1 MVIQVDSRIYSKGGS
16 HWKIQIVSRSPLVT
30 VIVLSLPG
38 KAAHDTE
45 TVVNWVDD
53 LQSGMARIINAFFS
67 FKTVLLRAFRAICSV
82 TLISVL
88 VARQFVEITRIRLEG
103 LLTAFPKLLSSGSR
117 EHTFIDTESVRY
129 VYQPLE
135 NFFVL
140 IITNKTSNI
149 VEDLHTIQL
158 LAKLV
163 PDICGSLNESAIR
176 DKQFELIFGFDEL
189 IAAGGH
195 SENVNLQQIR
205 VNMEMESHE
214 EKLHN
219 MILQSKQ
226 AAAKDDMKR
235 HTIRIKEE
243 QRERA
248 RLERAGLGGYAKQ
261 TGFGSSMG
269 NAFGQSPRGGGSD
282 SYSSPT
288 SSSFSSSNVPTSP
301 TSYNKPAEPAAPPIK
316 ASGMKLGGASKST
329 GKSFLDAMAAEDD
342 LKEIPPMSA
351 PVQAVTK
358 PEPTVTV
365 SHDPIGVV
373 VEEKITV
380 VLNREG
386 TLEQLEVKGSLFVS
400 VNDQA
405 SACCRLKLRQSAA
418 NGITFQTHP
427 KVDKRLFDQESVL
440 GLKDATKPF
449 PSARVA
455 VLRWSLK
462 TQDESFLPLNIVC
475 WPEEQGG
482 GKINVT
488 IEYSMDRDMVLDNVN
503 ILIPLGSR
511 ESPQVAHVD
520 GQFQHNSNEGSLLW
534 HLDRVDSSNNS
545 GTLEFSIR
553 GDSLDAFFPL
563 AVSFFSRSVYS
574 DVDIEA
580 VVKADDHSPV
590 QFGFEKLLST
600 ENYQIV

>member
-1 MVIQVDSRIYSKGGS
+1 MV
-16 HWKIQIVSRSPLVT
+16 
-30 VIVLSLPG
+30 VLSAALLTRNG
-38 KAAHDTE
+38 K
-45 TVVNWVDD
+45 
-53 LQSGMARIINAFFS
+53 
-67 FKTVLLRAFRAICSV
+67 
-82 TLISVL
+82 VL

-103 LLTAFPKLLSSGSR
+103 LLAAFPKLLSSGAR

-135 NFFVL
+135 SFFVV

-149 VEDLHTIQL
+149 VEDLHTIQVL
-158 LAKLV
+158 SKLV
-163 PDICGSLNESAIR
+163 PDICGSLNEAAIR
-176 DKQFELIFGFDEL
+176 DKQFELVFGFDEL
-189 IAAGGH
+189 ISAGGH
-195 SENVNLQQIR
+195 SENINVQQIR

-214 EKLHN
+214 EKLYN
-219 MILQSKQ
+219 MIQESKR

-235 HTIRIKEE
+235 HTIRIREE

-248 RLERAGLGGYAKQ
+248 RLERAGLGNYAKQ
-261 TGFGSSMG
+261 TGFGNAMSS
-269 NAFGQSPRGGGSD
+269 AFGQSPRSGGGSG
-282 SYSSPT
+282 
-288 SSSFSSSNVPTSP
+288 SFSSSSYSSGNMPTSP
-301 TSYNKPAEPAAPPIK
+301 TSYNKPAEPVAAPITK
-316 ASGMKLGGASKST
+316 TSGMKLGGGAKT

-351 PVQAVTK
+351 PVQAMPT
-358 PEPTVTV
+358 PEPAATV

-380 VLNREG
+380 VLNRDG
-386 TLEQLEVKGSLFVS
+386 ALEQLEVKGSLFVA
-400 VNDQA
+400 VNDPS
-405 SACCRLKLRQSAA
+405 SACCRLKLRSSAA
-418 NGITFQTHP
+418 NGISFQTHP

-440 GLKDATKPF
+440 GLKDSTKPF
-449 PSARVA
+449 PSTRVA

-503 ILIPLGSR
+503 IIIPLGSH
-511 ESPQVAHVD
+511 ESPQVSHID
-520 GQFQHNSNEGSLLW
+520 GQFQHNANEGALLW
-534 HLDRVDSSNNS
+534 HLDRIDPSNTS

-553 GDSLDAFFPL
+553 GNNMDAFFPL

-574 DVDIEA
+574 DVDVQA
-580 VVKADDHSPV
+580 VVKADDSSPI
-590 QFGFEKLLST
+590 QFGYEKLLST
-600 ENYQIV
+600 ESYQIV

>member
-1 MVIQVDSRIYSKGGS
+1 MVRGGGGRGGA
-16 HWKIQIVSRSPLVT
+16 KRLT
-30 VIVLSLPG
+30 
-38 KAAHDTE
+38 
-45 TVVNWVDD
+45 
-53 LQSGMARIINAFFS
+53 
-67 FKTVLLRAFRAICSV
+67 
-82 TLISVL
+82 TLL

-135 NFFVL
+135 NYFVL

-149 VEDLHTIQL
+149 VEDLHTIQV

-163 PDICGSLNESAIR
+163 PDICGSLNENAIR

-195 SENVNLQQIR
+195 SENINVQQIR

-219 MILQSKQ
+219 MILESKR

-261 TGFGSSMG
+261 TGFGNAMGSS
-269 NAFGQSPRGGGSD
+269 FGQSPRGAD
-282 SYSSPT
+282 SYSPPSG
-288 SSSFSSSNVPTSP
+288 FSGGNMPTSP
-301 TSYNKPAEPAAPPIK
+301 TSYNKAPEPPAAPITK
-316 ASGMKLGGASKST
+316 TSGMKLGGGSKST

-351 PVQAVTK
+351 PVQVAAPPTPAVA
-358 PEPTVTV
+358 V
-365 SHDPIGVV
+365 SSDPIGVV
-373 VEEKITV
+373 VEEKLTV
-380 VLNREG
+380 VLNRDG
-386 TLEQLEVKGSLFVS
+386 ALEQLEVKGSLFVS
-400 VNDQA
+400 VNDA
-405 SACCRLKLRQSAA
+405 NSACCRLKLRSSAA
-418 NGITFQTHP
+418 NGISFQTHP

-440 GLKDATKPF
+440 GLKDSTKPF
-449 PSARVA
+449 PSTRVA

-462 TQDESFLPLNIVC
+462 SQDESYLPLNIVC

-482 GKINVT
+482 GKVSTITWKITLFLSNSQDHYAQINVT

-503 ILIPLGSR
+503 ILIPLGSPN
-511 ESPQVAHVD
+511 SPQVAHID
-520 GQFQHNSNEGSLLW
+520 GQFQHNPSEGCLLW
-534 HLDRVDSSNNS
+534 HLDSIDSSNNS
-545 GTLEFSIR
+545 GTLEFSIP
-553 GDSLDAFFPL
+553 GNNLDAFFPL
-563 AVSFFSRSVYS
+563 SVSFFSRSVYS
-574 DVDIEA
+574 DVNVEA
-580 VVKADDHSPV
+580 VAKVADSSPV